1 MYQEVIMA
9 DPKILRISGV
19 ALILALLLLV
29 VPAAPALAFYDLALS
44 PTQGTVGTSI
54 SVTGINF
61 PVSTNTTT
69 YTVILYFSS
78 QQMAA
83 GQSLES
89 VIKKK
94 TVAMPNTSSTGTF
107 TTSFL
112 IPAKFDD
119 NSNVVQGTHYLYAC
133 MSGTP
138 NTIQNYTLFTVIS
151 AALDPLSPTSGPAGT
166 SVVVS
171 GSNFPVSTLLVFKID
186 TTTISPASGDT
197 ATRTTGLFLST
208 ITIPAGTAVGA
219 RTLSV
224 TVGTATA
231 TATFTVTA
239 SAALDPLSPASG
251 PAGTQVTITGSS
263 FPASTVLVF
272 KFDTTTR
279 TPISGDGATRSS
291 GIFITTITIPA
302 TATAGVHTI
311 TVTAGTTTLSRTFTV
326 TVTATLDPLSPTS
339 GPAGTDVTV
348 SGTDFPTSTDIEFY
362 FDATPITPKSGSTQT
377 DTDGSFISVITV
389 PSGAAVGTST
399 IEVTVGS
406 STISADFTVTAPT
419 PTTPPS
425 FTGTLSINANGD
437 AVGSSFVVYG
447 NGFHPSGI
455 VTIKYDDAAVATY
468 TTDAS
473 GYFISVPLSVP
484 ASKHGVHTITA
495 TDNIYS
501 ISANFTVESVAPQIP
516 QPLSP
521 ANRQVLKSPLKF
533 DWADVTDVSSPITY
547 TLQIASASGF
557 AADAIILE
565 KTALTASE
573 YTLPEAE
580 GLKLTGEVKTYY
592 WREKAIDAAMNESGW
607 TGAGEFSVAQPFK
620 FTGWVLYVTIGV
632 GAVLVFL
639 FGLWIGRRT
648 AFYY

>member
-1 MYQEVIMA
+1 MA

-19 ALILALLLLV
+19 ALILALLLLA
-29 VPAAPALAFYDLALS
+29 VPAAPALAFYDLSLS
-44 PTQGTVGTSI
+44 PTQGMVGTTI
-54 SVTGINF
+54 SVIGTNF
-61 PVSTNTTT
+61 PASSNTTT
-69 YTVILYFSS
+69 CTVILYFSN
-78 QQMAA
+78 QVVPV
-83 GQSLES
+83 GQSLVS
-89 VIKKK
+89 VTKKK
-94 TVAMPNTSSTGTF
+94 TVAMPNTSTSGTF
-107 TTSFL
+107 TTTFTV
-112 IPAKFDD
+112 PTKFDD
-119 NSNVVQGTHYLYAC
+119 NSNVPQGTHYLYAC
-133 MSGTP
+133 MTTEP
-138 NTIQNYTLFTVIS
+138 NTVQNYTTFTVIS
-151 AALDPLSPTSGPAGT
+151 AVLDPLSPTSGPVGT
-166 SVVVS
+166 DVLIT
-171 GSNFPVSTLLVFKID
+171 GANFP
-186 TTTISPASGDT
+186 AG
-197 ATRTTGLFLST
+197 AT
-208 ITIPAGTAVGA
+208 ITITHLGTSIPIKAGSETTVRATGILMTHIIIPSTASVDSYAITVNAGVGS
-219 RTLSV
+219 T
-224 TVGTATA
+224 

-239 SAALDPLSPASG
+239 SATLDPLSPASG
-251 PAGTQVTITGSS
+251 PAGTDVAVSGAYFT
-263 FPASTVLVF
+263 ASTAIVF
-272 KFDTTTR
+272 KFDTTQIF
-279 TPISGDGATRSS
+279 PKSGNVQTGS
-291 GIFITTITIPA
+291 GGGFASIITIPS
-302 TATAGVHTI
+302 TAVAEVHTI

-326 TVTATLDPLSPTS
+326 TVSATLAPLSPTS

-362 FDATPITPKSGSTQT
+362 FDTAPITPKSGNTQT
-377 DTDGSFISVITV
+377 ATDGSFISIITV
-389 PSGAAVGTST
+389 SSSAAVGTST

-406 STISADFTVTAPT
+406 STVSADFTVTAPT

-447 NGFHPSGI
+447 NGFQPSGI

-533 DWADVTDVSSPITY
+533 DWADVTDESSPVTY
-547 TLQIASASGF
+547 TLQIASAAGF

-573 YTLPEAE
+573 YTLSETE

-620 FTGWVLYVTIGV
+620 FTGWVLYVTIGA
-632 GAVLVFL
+632 GAVLIFL